1 MVFNVRSILLVAALL
16 AATSNGFKVCGYY
29 CGPNWC
35 SNEVISEQ
43 QCVAT
48 GIWGI
53 SPQSGNCADS
63 CCRVHDDCCGEGVN
77 RPACNDAIVSCI
89 QSNRCYFSVCGALVW
104 AAMKVVSDWCC
115 GSPCPTYFLATP
127 EQPEMTIAGK
137 TFCDRDS
144 DLRISAVDSERLIVT
159 APSSGISCDPVA
171 YALNQ
176 TTNEVQF
183 TRSTCHAKAFGDHA
197 TGTSDEAIIT
207 YLPFTDTV
215 AFVTG
220 RSTSLVKC

>member
-1 MVFNVRSILLVAALL
+1 MSFSVTRSFLLIAALL
-16 AATSNGFKVCGYY
+16 AVSVNSFKVCGYY

-48 GIWGI
+48 GLWGI
-53 SPQSGNCADS
+53 PPASGNCADS

-77 RPACNDAIVSCI
+77 RPSCNDAIVSCI

-115 GSPCPTYFLATP
+115 GSACPTYFLPTP
-127 EQPEMTIAGK
+127 EQPEMSVTGK
-137 TFCDRDS
+137 SFCDRGS
-144 DLRISAVDSERLIVT
+144 DLRIEADANQIIVT
-159 APSSGISCDPVA
+159 APSAGLTCDPVA

-176 TTNEVQF
+176 TTNELQF
-183 TRSTCHAKAFGDHA
+183 SRTSCHAKAFNDMSV
-197 TGTSDEAIIT
+197 GTPDEAIIT
-207 YLPFTDTV
+207 YLPYTETV

-220 RSTSLVKC
+220 RSYSLVKC